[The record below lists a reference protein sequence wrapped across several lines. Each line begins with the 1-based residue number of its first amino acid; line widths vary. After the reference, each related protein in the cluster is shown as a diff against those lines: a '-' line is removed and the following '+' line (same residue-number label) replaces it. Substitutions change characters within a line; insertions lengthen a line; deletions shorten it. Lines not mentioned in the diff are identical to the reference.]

1 MSFDVNLMVSKII
14 LILTLEITNALD
26 YATTKIALEKG
37 LKEANPL
44 ARALMKWGWRKYQ
57 LVKFL
62 LPQPLVASAL
72 MSDEPY
78 YSYRVAMAVGS
89 LVFGYAVINNLM
101 LIRSVEK

>member
-1 MSFDVNLMVSKII
+1 MSFDANLMASKIV
-14 LILTLEITNALD
+14 LVLTLEITNALD

-72 MSDEPY
+72 MSGDPY
-78 YSYRVAMAVGS
+78 YSYQVAMAIGS

-101 LIRSVEK
+101 LIRSVTK

>member
-1 MSFDVNLMVSKII
+1 MPLDVNVAVSKIV

-37 LKEANPL
+37 LKEGNPL
-44 ARALMKWGWRKYQ
+44 ARALMRWGWKKYM

-62 LPQPLVASAL
+62 LPQPLVAAAL
-72 MSDEPY
+72 ASGDPN
-78 YSYRVAMAVGS
+78 YSYQTAMAIGS

-101 LIRSVEK
+101 LIRSVS

>member
-1 MSFDVNLMVSKII
+1 VQLDVNLAVSKVI

-37 LKEANPL
+37 LKEGNPL

-72 MSDEPY
+72 ASEDPN
-78 YSYRVAMAVGS
+78 YSYQTAMAIGS
-89 LVFGYAVINNLM
+89 LIFGYAVINNLM
-101 LIRSVEK
+101 LIRSVS

>member
-1 MSFDVNLMVSKII
+1 VALDVNVSISKII

-37 LKEANPL
+37 LKEGNPL
-44 ARALMKWGWRKYQ
+44 ARGLMKWGWRKYQ

-72 MSDEPY
+72 ASEDPN
-78 YSYRVAMAVGS
+78 YSYQTAMAIGS

-101 LIRSVEK
+101 LIRSVA